1 MFRFYFDIFS
11 ESEQQYIPDHCRDH
25 KCVTLLSANRD
36 DTNFVVDHI
45 NELKLYAKIVW
56 FGDNLRY
63 VTQALYKQNIDKR
76 SSQQKS
82 FIVLHWTPSEIIDV
96 DIEYETISMPRCEQ
110 FFSGNSKNSMCKYE
124 LTPILMYCSKQLT
137 EVTAIDKVFS
147 IINFNQT
154 NEKYLLQM
162 YNKLTDMQLSRQ
174 SETQTSTNIAG
185 NFVPIDHIVNGASDK
200 ESIFD
205 QIACKFIREDIK
217 MNADIDELAREIAK
231 LKKQKVFIGGIY
243 PKREE
248 QENEH
253 YGWYSFF
260 FL

>member
-1 MFRFYFDIFS
+1 MLS
-11 ESEQQYIPDHCRDH
+11 ESEGEYTPDHCRNRT
-25 KCVTLLSANRD
+25 CVTLLSANQK
-36 DTNFVVDHI
+36 DTHFVVDHI
-45 NELKLYAKIVW
+45 NELQLYVKIVW

-76 SSQQKS
+76 SKHQKS
-82 FIVLHWTPSEIIDV
+82 FIVVHWTPSEIIDV
-96 DIEYETISMPRCEQ
+96 DIEYETILMPRCEQ
-110 FFSGNSKNSMCKYE
+110 FFSGNSKNTMCKYE

-162 YNKLTDMQLSRQ
+162 YNKLTDIQLSRQ
-174 SETQTSTNIAG
+174 TETQTTAQIAD
-185 NFVPIDHIVNGASDK
+185 NFVPIDGIVNGASDK

-217 MNADIDELAREIAK
+217 MTADIGELAREIAK

-243 PKREE
+243 PKKEE

-253 YGWYSFF
+253 NGWYNFF
-260 FL
+260 SVITLIE